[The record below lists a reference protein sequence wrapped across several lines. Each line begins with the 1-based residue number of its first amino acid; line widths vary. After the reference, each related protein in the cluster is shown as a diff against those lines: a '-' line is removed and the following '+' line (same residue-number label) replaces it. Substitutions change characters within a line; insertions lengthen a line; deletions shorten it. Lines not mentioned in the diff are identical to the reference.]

1 MKTRQEFN
9 FKIAELLKEMPIGKL
24 QLSTK
29 HNFAEMF
36 EVMAGVYSQQ
46 RAGQIICNYICPDY
60 RSLESCTNT
69 KLIMDSLFPISMD
82 PFFEE
87 SSETYKRLS
96 NS

>member
-9 FKIAELLKEMPIGKL
+9 FKISELLKGTPVG
-24 QLSTK
+24 QLPLSVSQ
-29 HNFAEMF
+29 NFAEMF
-36 EVMAGVYSQQ
+36 EGLSYIYPQQ

-60 RSLESCTNT
+60 RSLEPCTNT
-69 KLIMDSLFPISMD
+69 RLIMDSLFPINMD

-87 SSETYKRLS
+87 SSETYNRLS